1 MIHRKVIIILSIILV
16 VIVGLNYI
24 LFSLRKASAPA
35 QVGIAPSLDGTP
47 IRVYGLVEPLGRE
60 VFSGPLQPK
69 RVIEVPVKEGD
80 VVKVNDVLARF
91 DDDLEQQTL
100 RIAESRLEEATR
112 RLQLTQDNLRRKREL
127 ALIKSISEFE
137 LNQLELQAA
146 LQEQEI
152 KTERAEVRLR
162 NIELEKLTL
171 RSPIAG
177 IIYKIDIRV
186 GEQLNPQ
193 DYSRIVI
200 GKSAKQVR
208 LFVETFWLNRI
219 TMGQRFRVLEAETMR
234 DVGQGTVVA
243 ISPYVGTRDFRTEDR
258 LERFDTKYGQAIL
271 QLDAQTPTR
280 IGMQVVCEKIEP
292 KENR

>member
-1 MIHRKVIIILSIILV
+1 
-16 VIVGLNYI
+16 
-24 LFSLRKASAPA
+24 
-35 QVGIAPSLDGTP
+35 
-47 IRVYGLVEPLGRE
+47 
-60 VFSGPLQPK
+60 
-69 RVIEVPVKEGD
+69 
-80 VVKVNDVLARF
+80 
-91 DDDLEQQTL
+91 L

-137 LNQLELQAA
+137 LDQLELQAA

-177 IIYKIDIRV
+177 VVYKMDVRV

-219 TMGQRFRVLEAETMR
+219 TLGQRFRVQEAETMR
-234 DVGQGTVVA
+234 DVGTGTIIA
-243 ISPYVGTRDFRTEDR
+243 LSPYVGTRDFRTEDR

-271 QLDAQTPTR
+271 QLEAQTPTR
-280 IGMQVVCEKIEP
+280 IGMQVVCEKIER